1 MWVFD
6 LSEKIINAASIA
18 SKNNYTVGKVS
29 RIIRLLS
36 SLMLISVEVCKKIN
50 LNIDY
55 RVISYNLWNIE
66 IRNFF
71 NDRIIYIIVFWVIYE
86 AVVYNIL
93 YYFTWCAILIRV
105 KKRCLYQFYL
115 Q

>member
-36 SLMLISVEVCKKIN
+36 SLMLISVEVCKKI
-50 LNIDY
+50 
-55 RVISYNLWNIE
+55 
-66 IRNFF
+66 
-71 NDRIIYIIVFWVIYE
+71 YIK
-86 AVVYNIL
+86 L
-93 YYFTWCAILIRV
+93 YMSF
-105 KKRCLYQFYL
+105 
-115 Q
+115 

>member
-50 LNIDY
+50 LNIDLHRSVVKQWSVY
-55 RVISYNLWNIE
+55 H
-66 IRNFF
+66 
-71 NDRIIYIIVFWVIYE
+71 IIYGI
-86 AVVYNIL
+86 
-93 YYFTWCAILIRV
+93 
-105 KKRCLYQFYL
+105 
-115 Q
+115 